1 MMKKILGATLSAAMT
16 VGLMTA
22 GVTGTT
28 VFAED
33 NTADTK
39 EADVIFCERKE
50 WIGIEERSSA

>member
-39 EADVIFCERKE
+39 GR
-50 WIGIEERSSA
+50 RN

>member
-22 GVTGTT
+22 GVTGTI

-33 NTADTK
+33 ND
-39 EADVIFCERKE
+39 
-50 WIGIEERSSA
+50 